1 MSTRP
6 LAKTLSSLLIAASAD
21 DDDAA
26 LGLSVSG
33 IAYDSRVVRPGD
45 LFVAVSGALTDGH
58 LYLSQAA
65 RSGAVA
71 ALVERLDKQSL
82 EVIPQYVVADSRVAL
97 ALVAAAFYEYPAR
110 ALRLVGITGTNGKT
124 TTAHLV
130 ENVLNA
136 AGLPTGVLGTVEYRF
151 AGVSL
156 AAARTTPESADL
168 QRMLWE
174 MSRQGAKAAAIEVS
188 SHALELGRL
197 RGCEF
202 DTIVFTNLSPEHLDY
217 HKDMETYFA
226 AKSRLFDVSVYP
238 ARRYVINTDDAYG
251 RRLASVCPRDKSIT
265 YGKGPACDVRLLEY
279 DLLPDGIS
287 LNVSISGKESEFR
300 SLLKGSLNVEN
311 ILAALGV
318 GLAFELAPELIARG
332 LRSAGGVKGRFQAL
346 ERGQDFNVIVD
357 YAHTPDG
364 LEKLLESARLITPG
378 RVITVFGCGGDRDR
392 SKRPL
397 MGAIAARLSD
407 VYVIT
412 SDNPRGED
420 PEAIIAEVGR
430 GVGKSSAEGHAV
442 VDRRK
447 AIALAIGMAR
457 QGDTVLIA
465 GKGHEIGQIFADR
478 TVPFDDVQV
487 TSQIL
492 DER

>member
-1 MSTRP
+1 MRAGAS
-6 LAKTLSSLLIAASAD
+6 AKMLSSLLIAAGAEH
-21 DDDAA
+21 DDAA
-26 LGLSVSG
+26 SGLSVSG
-33 IAYDSRVVRPGD
+33 VAYDSRTVRPGD
-45 LFVAVSGALTDGH
+45 LFVAVTGALADGH
-58 LYLSQAA
+58 LYLSDAA

-71 ALVERLDKQSL
+71 ALVERLDTKSL
-82 EVIPQYVVADSRVAL
+82 DVIPQYVVGDSRVAL
-97 ALVAAAFYEYPAR
+97 ALVAACFYEYPSK

-130 ENVLNA
+130 ENILSA

-168 QRMLWE
+168 QRMLFE
-174 MSRQGAKAAAIEVS
+174 MSRRGARAAAIEVS

-197 RGCEF
+197 LGCEF

-226 AKSRLFDVSVYP
+226 AKSRLFDNAVYP
-238 ARRYVINTDDAYG
+238 ARRYVINVDDAYG
-251 RRLASVCPRDKSIT
+251 RRLAALCPRDKSIT
-265 YGKGPACDVRLLEY
+265 YGKSPGCDVRLVEY
-279 DLLPDGIS
+279 DLLPEGVS
-287 LNVSISGKESEFR
+287 LNVSISGKELEFTSR
-300 SLLKGSLNVEN
+300 LKGSLNVEN
-311 ILAALGV
+311 VLAAVGV
-318 GLAFELAPELIARG
+318 GVAFELEPAVISLG
-332 LRSAGGVKGRFQAL
+332 LKAAGGVKGRFQTL

-378 RVITVFGCGGDRDR
+378 RIILVFGCGGDRDK

-397 MGAIAARLSD
+397 MGGIGARLSD

-420 PEAIIAEVGR
+420 PEAIIADVRQGIS
-430 GVGKSSAEGHAV
+430 GSTTDSYAI
-442 VDRRK
+442 VDRRE
-447 AIALAIGMAR
+447 AIALAVGMAR
-457 QGDTVLIA
+457 RGDTVLIA
-465 GKGHEIGQIFADR
+465 GKGHETGQIFADR
-478 TVPFDDVQV
+478 TIPFDDVQV

-492 DER
+492 DKR